1 MMSHTLRSHLC
12 NLPQGTVITGKWHRH
27 SYKLLKQLGSGANG
41 IVYLAESKKG
51 LVAVKLSDDHASVTS
66 EVNILRRFSKVQG
79 VALGPSLLDVDDWM
93 SPFLH
98 QTVPFYV
105 MEYIKGESFPAFI
118 RKHGKVW
125 VIILLLQ
132 LLAALDQLHQEGW
145 VFGDLKPENLLV
157 AGPPPTIRLLDVGG
171 TTLQGRAIKEFT
183 ELYDRGYWG
192 LGSRKAEPSYD
203 LFAAAMIMITACC
216 PVKLERKGDGRS
228 QLLSIIRTD
237 TMLRKYEDALLKA
250 IDGKYKR
257 ASEMRQDILAAFHRS
272 SRSHYHQRPA
282 RQMTPMSRRGKKK
295 KHRKAKG
302 VLETVLIAAVLLCV
316 YAIYVYHQM
325 LP

>member
-1 MMSHTLRSHLC
+1 MMSHTLRNHPC

-41 IVYLAESKKG
+41 VVYLAESKKG

-93 SPFLH
+93 NPFLH

-105 MEYIKGESFPAFI
+105 MEYIKGESLPAFI
-118 RKHGKVW
+118 RKHGKEW

-157 AGPPPTIRLLDVGG
+157 SGPPPTIRLLDVGG

-203 LFAAAMIMITACC
+203 LFAVAMIMITVCS

-228 QLLSIIRTD
+228 QLLSIIQKD
-237 TMLRKYEDALLKA
+237 TILRKYENILLKA

-272 SRSHYHQRPA
+272 SRSHDQQPA
-282 RQMTPMSRRGKKK
+282 RHMKQASRRSQK
-295 KHRKAKG
+295 RKRRKGKG

>member
-1 MMSHTLRSHLC
+1 MMSHTLRNHLC
-12 NLPQGTVITGKWHRH
+12 NLPQGTVITGKWHRY

-41 IVYLAESKKG
+41 VVYLAESKRG
-51 LVAVKLSDDHASVTS
+51 LVAVKLSDDHTSVTS

-93 SPFLH
+93 NPFLH

-125 VIILLLQ
+125 VVILLLQ
-132 LLAALDQLHQEGW
+132 LLAALDHLHQEGW

-216 PVKLERKGDGRS
+216 PMKLERKGDGRS
-228 QLLSIIRTD
+228 QLLSIVRAD

-250 IDGKYKR
+250 IDGKYQR
-257 ASEMRQDILAAFHRS
+257 ASEMRRDILAAFY
-272 SRSHYHQRPA
+272 RSHYHQQPA
-282 RQMTPMSRRGKKK
+282 RPMTPMSRRGKKK